1 MTEKNKIEVKNIKA
15 EKGSISYKAAPVES
29 RIFQDLMLHR
39 VHEILLVASPYDS
52 FILEEDGRL
61 TEQIMHEYIGMN
73 LSYAPR
79 VWRASTA
86 AEAMDM
92 LAQRKYDLIIVM
104 LRISDMDPLTFGK
117 MVKEKEPQKP
127 VILLVFDESEL
138 QQLPTRLSKNAID
151 KVFVWSGDAGVFP
164 AIIKYVEDRKN
175 VNRDIKKGNI
185 RLIMLVEDNPRYYS
199 VLLPLIYKEILY
211 HTRQMLSKSLN
222 DTHRLLHMRSRA
234 KILLAS
240 TYEEAERYF
249 KRYGSNLLGIISD
262 IRFPK
267 KSKMDEKA
275 GIRLIKW
282 IREID
287 SSLPIILQSTNK
299 ELEQEARENL
309 VEFFDKKSTTLL
321 QDLRNYVSRNFGFG
335 DFIFTKSNGEEIA
348 RAKNLRELQT
358 ELEFIPE
365 ESLIYHASRNHFSNW
380 LAARGEFNIAS
391 LLRPLGYKNFS
402 GSDEMRSHL
411 IETISLIRVD
421 RHRENVVEFSIE
433 KFDPTANF
441 TRISGGSLGGK
452 ARGLAF
458 ARTMIEN
465 SELNEKFPDVNIRV
479 PKVLVIGTEEFDEF
493 MRINELW
500 EPALHAK
507 SNDEI
512 TNLFLKS
519 RFSRHLVQS
528 LKVYLSA
535 IKYPIAVRSS
545 SLLEDSQY
553 QPLGGLYET
562 YMLPNS
568 DPSDKERLSQLCE
581 AVKRVYASMFFQEPK
596 SLMDIST
603 HRHDEEKMA
612 VIVQELIGRNYGDR
626 FYPSC
631 SGVVQSYNYYPV
643 SYMEREEGVGFLALG
658 FGKIVVE
665 GEKVLRFSPAYPA
678 ILPQFYSI
686 KSILKN
692 SQSSFFGLNLKS
704 TTNPLKKGEEG
715 NLKRFGLEKAEEDGA
730 LKFTASVI
738 CSEDKVIR
746 DSLSYDGTRVLTFA
760 PLLKYSKI
768 PICDILNTLLEI
780 SGHALGCPVEIEF
793 AVNIHDDESQ
803 PEFCLLQIKPMV
815 IRQVERRHELD
826 LQKFNDIFCSSSVA
840 LGDGIM
846 DNIHQVIYVK
856 PEKFDFSHT
865 RKIAREL
872 EKMNKELNG
881 TPCIFIGPGRWGS
894 ADPWLGIPVQWN
906 QISNAAVIVE
916 VRLKGIEIDPSFG
929 SHFFQNVTSLRIAY
943 FTVSGKK
950 KDDYLD
956 WNWLNNQEIISE
968 TNYLRHIQFKYPLTV
983 YVDGHSGAG
992 RIFKPVEPEIEQ
1004 MDEEESSGI

>member
-1 MTEKNKIEVKNIKA
+1 MTENQKIKLKNQVVENTR
-15 EKGSISYKAAPVES
+15 KAAKSASVES

-39 VHEILLVASPYDS
+39 IHEILLVASPYDS

-61 TEQIMHEYIGMN
+61 TEQILHEYIGMN

-86 AEAMDM
+86 AEAMEM
-92 LAQRKYDLIIVM
+92 LAQRKFNLIIVM
-104 LRISDMDPLTFGK
+104 LRISDMDPLTFGR

-138 QQLPTRLSKNAID
+138 QQLPSRISTNAID

-164 AIIKYVEDRKN
+164 AVIKYIEDRKN

-199 VLLPLIYKEILY
+199 ILLPLIYKEILY

-267 KSKMDEKA
+267 NSRMDEKA
-275 GIRLIKW
+275 GIRLTKW

-287 SSLPIILQSTNK
+287 PSLPIILQSTNK
-299 ELEQEARENL
+299 ELEQEARKNM

-335 DFIFTKSNGEEIA
+335 DFIFSRKDGEEISK
-348 RAKNLRELQT
+348 AKNLREFQT
-358 ELEFIPE
+358 ELETLPE

-391 LLRPLGYKNFS
+391 LLRPLSYKNFS
-402 GSDEMRSHL
+402 NTEEQRRHL

-433 KFDPTANF
+433 KFDPTVNF
-441 TRISGGSLGGK
+441 TRIYGGSLGGK

-465 SELNEKFPDVNIRV
+465 SDINEKFSGIRIRV
-479 PKVLVIGTEEFDEF
+479 PKVLVIGTEGFDEF
-493 MRINELW
+493 METNNLW
-500 EPALHAK
+500 ESAFNAQ
-507 SNDEI
+507 SNVEI
-512 TNLFLKS
+512 IELFLKS
-519 RFSRHLVQS
+519 RFSRQLVQS
-528 LKVYLSA
+528 LKVYLSV
-535 IKYPIAVRSS
+535 IRYPIAVRSS

-568 DPSDKERLSQLCE
+568 AQSEKERLSHLCE

-612 VIVQELIGRNYGDR
+612 VIIQELIGRRYGNR
-626 FYPSC
+626 FYPTC
-631 SGVVQSYNYYPV
+631 SGVAQSYNYYPV
-643 SYMEREEGVGFLALG
+643 SYMKREEGVGFLAMG

-665 GEKVLRFSPAYPA
+665 GEKVLRFSPKYPA
-678 ILPQFYSI
+678 IMPQFFSI
-686 KSILKN
+686 RSTIQN
-692 SQSSFFGLNLKS
+692 SQSSFYGLNMENNI
-704 TTNPLKKGEEG
+704 NPLTKGEEG
-715 NLKRFGLEKAEEDGA
+715 NLNRFGLETAETDGA
-730 LKFTASVI
+730 LKYTASVV
-738 CSEDKVIR
+738 CAEDSVIR
-746 DSLSYDGTRVLTFA
+746 DSLNYSGTRVITFA
-760 PLLKYSKI
+760 PLLKHNRI
-768 PICDILNTLLEI
+768 PFCDVLNTMLET
-780 SGHALGCPVEIEF
+780 GRLALGCPVEIEF
-793 AVNIHDDESQ
+793 AVNIYDDDTP

-826 LQKFNDIFCSSSVA
+826 LQQFNDIFCSSSVA

-846 DNIHQVIYVK
+846 DNIRNVIYVK
-856 PEKFDFSHT
+856 PAEFKLSHT

-872 EKMNKELNG
+872 GKLNRELKED
-881 TPCIFIGPGRWGS
+881 PCIFIGPGRWGS
-894 ADPWLGIPVQWN
+894 ADSWLGIPVQWN
-906 QISNAAVIVE
+906 QISNAKVIVE
-916 VRLKGIEIDPSFG
+916 VKLKGIEIDPSFG

-956 WNWLNNQEIISE
+956 WDWLDEQDIINE
-968 TNYLRHIQFKYPLTV
+968 TKYLKHIQFKYPLTV

-992 RIFKPVEPEIEQ
+992 RIFKPFMPEIEQ